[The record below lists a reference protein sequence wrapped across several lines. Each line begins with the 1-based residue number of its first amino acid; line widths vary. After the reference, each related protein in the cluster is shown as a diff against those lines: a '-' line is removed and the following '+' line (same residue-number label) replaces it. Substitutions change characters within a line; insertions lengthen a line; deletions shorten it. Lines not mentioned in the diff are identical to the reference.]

1 MHTKRIKRDIIRI
14 NNMILLDGKKLRDET
29 AAELRDEI
37 ADFVAESGEGVEAVI
52 PQSVPQLAILQ
63 IGDLAESSAYINQ
76 KKLFGE
82 KIGAKVTHKT
92 YPAKVSEEELVA
104 DIKKL
109 NIDSKIHGIIVQLP
123 IPASLDKQKILDAVA
138 PQKDV
143 DGLTATNIK
152 RLWANDERVIMPATV
167 RGVISLL
174 EHYEIPIEG
183 QKVTV
188 IGRSMLVGKPLALAL
203 LNKNATVTLCH
214 RKTKNLAEEARNADI
229 LVVAAG
235 SKHLIGKNFVKKG
248 QVVIDV
254 GINFADSKVNAKITE
269 NKIAKNNLM
278 GNLKPENEIPKQKM
292 VGDVDFEAVK
302 DIVSAISPVPGGV
315 GPMTVASL
323 FQNLV
328 ETWKTQEEI

>member
-1 MHTKRIKRDIIRI
+1 MHTRRIKRDIIRI

-29 AAELRDEI
+29 ATQLRDEI
-37 ADFVAESGEGVEAVI
+37 ADFVAESGEGVEAVV

-63 IGDLAESSAYINQ
+63 IGDLAESAAYINQ

-82 KIGAKVTHKT
+82 KIGAKVLHKN
-92 YPAKVSEEELVA
+92 YPIKVSEEELVT

-109 NIDSKIHGIIVQLP
+109 NSDSKIHGIIVQLP
-123 IPASLDKQKILDAVA
+123 IPTSLNKQKIIDAIA
-138 PQKDV
+138 SQKDV

-152 RLWANDERVIMPATV
+152 RLWANDEGAIVPATV

-188 IGRSMLVGKPLALAL
+188 VGRSMLVGKPLATAL
-203 LNKNATVTLCH
+203 LNKNATVTVCH
-214 RKTKNLAEEARNADI
+214 RQTKNLAEEARRADI

-235 SKHLIGKNFVKKG
+235 STHLIGKDFVKKG
-248 QVVIDV
+248 QVVVDV
-254 GINFADSKVNAKITE
+254 GINFPSAKTGI
-269 NKIAKNNLM
+269 LS
-278 GNLKPENEIPKQKM
+278 KPENEIPKQKM

-328 ETWKTQEEI
+328 ETWKIQEGM

>member
-1 MHTKRIKRDIIRI
+1 
-14 NNMILLDGKKLRDET
+14 MILLDGKKLRDET
-29 AAELRDEI
+29 ATELRDEI
-37 ADFVAESGEGVEAVI
+37 ADFVAESGEGVEAVV

-63 IGDLAESSAYINQ
+63 IGDLAESTAFITQ
-76 KKLFGE
+76 KKNFAE
-82 KIGAKVTHKT
+82 KIGAKVIHKT
-92 YPAKVSEEELVA
+92 YPAKVSEEELIT

-109 NIDSKIHGIIVQLP
+109 NSDSKIHGIIVQLP

-152 RLWANDERVIMPATV
+152 RLWSRDDRVILPGTV

-174 EHYEIPIEG
+174 EHYEIPIDG
-183 QKVTV
+183 KKVTV
-188 IGRSMLVGKPLALAL
+188 VGRSMLVGKPLATAL
-203 LNKNATVTLCH
+203 LNKNATVTVCH
-214 RKTKNLAEEARNADI
+214 RQTKNLATETSQADI

-235 SKHLIGKNFVKKG
+235 STHLIGKDFVKKG
-248 QVVIDV
+248 QVVVDV
-254 GINFADSKVNAKITE
+254 GINFSSAKTGISP
-269 NKIAKNNLM
+269 
-278 GNLKPENEIPKQKM
+278 KPENEIPKQKM

-328 ETWKTQEEI
+328 ETWKIQEEI